1 MQKMIRGKGLE
12 LILGATTDPQFG
24 PVLLFGSGGTL
35 VEVFQDRALVLPP
48 VTREIAL
55 RWMAET
61 KIHKALLG
69 VRGQRAVDLD
79 ALADVLVRFSKMML
93 AERSIVEADINP
105 LLATADGIVAL
116 DARIVLRPRGQ
127 GTGAPPPALCTC

>member
-1 MQKMIRGKGLE
+1 ME

-24 PVLLFGSGGTL
+24 PVLMFGAGGTL

-69 VRGQRAVDLD
+69 VRGQGAIDLD
-79 ALADVLVRFSKMML
+79 ALADVLVRFSEMIL
-93 AERSIVEADINP
+93 AERLIVEADINP

-116 DARIVLRPRGQ
+116 DARIVLSPRGQ
-127 GTGAPPPALCTC
+127 GIEAPVAALRTC